1 MLAPPGI
8 VVAEG
13 LAGVSGLE
21 CKIIL
26 DATNRLASQT
36 PAPDGYDSIAE
47 YVNATTGGS
56 VAKMFNLIYGAILDQ
71 AAGTARR
78 PGNPATSGSA
88 TKAPATPSAARRG
101 DRMETLYGGP
111 LSGRRPPRRSSRS

>member
-56 VAKMFNLIYGAILDQ
+56 VAKVFNLIYGAILDQ

-78 PGNPATSGSA
+78 PRQPGNLWVRDEGARDAVEQLGA
-88 TKAPATPSAARRG
+88 EIGWRPST
-101 DRMETLYGGP
+101 EGP
-111 LSGRRPPRRSSRS
+111 